1 MADLRAYQPSFT
13 AGELS
18 PALWART
25 DLAKYQSGL
34 KTALNTFIHPH
45 GGISN
50 RSGLQFCGEVK
61 TSANGARLVPF
72 QFSTVQSYV
81 LEFGNLYMRVW
92 KNGGV
97 VLSGGVPYEIVT
109 PYATAD
115 VVDLVFTQEA
125 DVVYITHRSHAPR
138 KLGRLADANW
148 SLTTPT
154 FAPSISPPTT
164 VRARDEDFAFITT
177 ASIFPPSVSAANPAV
192 VTATA
197 HGLSTGNKITFTLV
211 GTGGEDL
218 LGTIYTITVLTANTF
233 SLNGKDRSSLL
244 AVPSATFNRV
254 FNSATD
260 VYRYRVSATSAATG
274 EESLPS
280 TVIGYT
286 GNDLAIAGQAN
297 VIVWSAVAGAERYS
311 VYKEDNG
318 VYGFIGGTTG
328 LTFTDENITADLAD
342 GPQTGYNPFV
352 GAGNYPACS
361 TFVDQRLAFAS
372 SLNNPQAVWLSQ
384 SANYENFGY
393 SRPRKA
399 SDGFEFR
406 IRARQVNEIKSMLQ
420 SRGLMI
426 LTSGGEWIVTGGQDE
441 YLTPD
446 TVVVKNQGYRGAA
459 SVQPVVVGNTV
470 LFAQRIG
477 GVIRDFSYEF
487 SEDSF
492 VGKDLTIMARH
503 LFEYRSI
510 KAWGYAQSPW
520 SVVWAVLDDG
530 SLVSMTYMKEHD
542 VWGWTRHET
551 DGLFDDVVVVSEGQE
566 DVPYFVVRRTI
577 GGVTKRYI
585 ERLYTRSFETVE
597 EAFFVDSG
605 LTYRGVPADNI
616 SGLGHLEGKTV
627 VALADGN
634 VVRDLVV
641 TGGAITLP
649 FEASVAHIGLPYR
662 STIKTLD
669 LDLGQ
674 VRGLGSVQGRMKAI
688 SEVTF
693 RVERTR
699 GVWLGTEDAARD
711 SGKMVE
717 YKQRST
723 EAWDEA
729 IGMLTGDFRVTA
741 MPNWSTGG
749 NVVVTQFDPL
759 PMTILAIMPDITLG
773 S

>member
-1 MADLRAYQPSFT
+1 VADLRAYQPSFT

-34 KTALNTFIHPH
+34 KTALNVFVHPH
-45 GGISN
+45 GGASN
-50 RSGLQFCGEVK
+50 RSGMEFCGEVK
-61 TSANGARLVPF
+61 TSADPTRMVPF
-72 QFSTVQSYV
+72 QFSTIQSYV

-92 KNGGV
+92 KNGAL
-97 VLSGGVPYEIVT
+97 VLSGGLPYEIVT
-109 PYATAD
+109 PFPTAD
-115 VVDLVFTQEA
+115 LFDLVFTQEA
-125 DVVYITHRSHAPR
+125 DVVYITHRNHAVR
-138 KLGRLADANW
+138 KLGRLADDNW
-148 SLTTPT
+148 SLSTVT
-154 FAPSISPPTT
+154 FAPSIAAPAIPT
-164 VRARDEDFAFITT
+164 
-177 ASIFPPSVSAANPAV
+177 
-192 VTATA
+192 VT
-197 HGLSTGNKITFTLV
+197 SS
-211 GTGGEDL
+211 GTG
-218 LGTIYTITVLTANTF
+218 TST
-233 SLNGKDRSSLL
+233 
-244 AVPSATFNRV
+244 
-254 FNSATD
+254 
-260 VYRYRVSATSAATG
+260 YRYRISVVSAATG

-280 TVIGYT
+280 PIRTITTAV
-286 GNDLAIAGQAN
+286 DLAIAGN
-297 VIVWSAVAGAERYS
+297 KNTISWSAIAGAERYS

-318 VYGFIGGTTG
+318 IYGFIGGTTG
-328 LTFTDENITADLAD
+328 TSFVDENITADLSD
-342 GPQTGYNPFV
+342 TPQTGYNPFV

-372 SLNNPQAVWLSQ
+372 TLNNPQAVWLSQ
-384 SANYENFGY
+384 SANYENFGF

-446 TVVVKNQGYRGAA
+446 TIVVKNQGYRGAA
-459 SVQPVVVGNTV
+459 NVQPIVVGNTV

-477 GVIRDFSYEF
+477 GVVRDFSYEF

-510 KAWGYAQSPW
+510 KSWAYAQAPW
-520 SVVWAVLDDG
+520 SMVWAVLDNG
-530 SLVSMTYMKEHD
+530 SLVSLTYMKEHD

-551 DGLFDDVVVVSEGQE
+551 DGVVEDVVVVTEGQE
-566 DVPYFVVRRTI
+566 DVPYFMVRRLVN
-577 GGVTKRYI
+577 GVQRRYI
-585 ERLYTRSFETVE
+585 ERLYSRSFVAVE

-605 LTYRGVPADNI
+605 LTYRGAPADNI

-669 LDLGQ
+669 IDLGQ

-688 SEVTF
+688 PEVTF
-693 RVERTR
+693 RVEKTR
-699 GVWLGTEDAARD
+699 GVWLGTEEATRE

-723 EAWDEA
+723 EAWNEA

-773 S
+773 K